1 MPFMFQSIDLNCD
14 MGEEHPLTGENHDL
28 EIMPFISSCNLS
40 CGFHSGNPMLI
51 QNTLSAAIERK
62 LNIGAHP
69 SYRDRKNFG
78 RLLIDQDDR
87 ELLADIRYQVCAL
100 KAMCESLGGRL
111 RHVKAHGALY
121 NHLHENDII
130 AIAYIKLIREIDN
143 DLKIMGL
150 AGSRFGELCKQ
161 NDMSFIHECF
171 ADRRYE
177 PDGRLRNRK
186 YNNAVLHEDEELMN
200 QVKNILNGYVVT
212 SRDSKLELK
221 ADSICLHS
229 DTSSAVKKAAL
240 IHDYLKSHHVR
251 IHPHS

>member
-1 MPFMFQSIDLNCD
+1 MDRYF
-14 MGEEHPLTGENHDL
+14 LTLVARRDG
-28 EIMPFISSCNLS
+28 SSV
-40 CGFHSGNPMLI
+40 FETGNKYATFP
-51 QNTLSAAIERK
+51 S
-62 LNIGAHP
+62 IGA
-69 SYRDRKNFG
+69 
-78 RLLIDQDDR
+78 
-87 ELLADIRYQVCAL
+87 AV
-100 KAMCESLGGRL
+100 
-111 RHVKAHGALY
+111 
-121 NHLHENDII
+121 
-130 AIAYIKLIREIDN
+130 
-143 DLKIMGL
+143 
-150 AGSRFGELCKQ
+150 AGSRFGDLCKQ

-240 IHDYLKSHHVR
+240 IHDYLKSHHVG
-251 IHPHS
+251 IHPQS